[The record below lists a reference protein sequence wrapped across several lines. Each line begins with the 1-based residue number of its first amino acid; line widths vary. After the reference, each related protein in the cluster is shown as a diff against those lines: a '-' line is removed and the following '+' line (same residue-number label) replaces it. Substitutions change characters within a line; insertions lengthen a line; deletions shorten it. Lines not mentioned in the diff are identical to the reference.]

1 MGSAPLKHA
10 RVDIGPVA
18 VDDLQ
23 LPGELEASP
32 DPLNKVVA
40 VWANEGKVS
49 APHQRVALV
58 AGEIEPPRVPHV
70 AQQGFKRVIG
80 LPIHYSPLFADGVPR
95 N

>member
-1 MGSAPLKHA
+1 MGSAPLKLA

-40 VWANEGKVS
+40 VWANDGKVS
-49 APHQRVALV
+49 ARCGGLT
-58 AGEIEPPRVPHV
+58 GEAARARSPPTDPSGAAPAASASCACSR
-70 AQQGFKRVIG
+70 
-80 LPIHYSPLFADGVPR
+80 
-95 N
+95 

>member
-1 MGSAPLKHA
+1 MFDAAEIRQYLDTAYVVRPRLREKRMGSAPLKHA

-40 VWANEGKVS
+40 VWANDGKVS
-49 APHQRVALV
+49 AQCGGLT
-58 AGEIEPPRVPHV
+58 GEAAP
-70 AQQGFKRVIG
+70 G
-80 LPIHYSPLFADGVPR
+80 
-95 N
+95 